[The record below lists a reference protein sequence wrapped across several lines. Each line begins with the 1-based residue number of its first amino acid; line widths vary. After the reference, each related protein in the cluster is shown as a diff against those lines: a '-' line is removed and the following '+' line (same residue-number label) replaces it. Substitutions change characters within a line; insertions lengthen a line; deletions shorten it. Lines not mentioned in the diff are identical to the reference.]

1 MVGGWLLK
9 VVLGI
14 ALVGFLVIEGGSP
27 LIAQAQADD
36 AVQEIAVEAAFQFS
50 RTTTVEGMQQRCEE
64 LAAKKDV
71 TIENCGFDEAGNI
84 SVTVTKQARSV
95 LLKNL
100 SPTKDWY
107 VRRASAT
114 SPPR

>member
-14 ALVGFLVIEGGSP
+14 GLLGFLVIEAGSP

-50 RTTTVEGMQQRCEE
+50 RTTTVEGMQARCEE
-64 LAAKKDV
+64 LGVKKHV
-71 TIENCGFDEAGNI
+71 TIEACGFDDQGNI
-84 SVTVTKQARSV
+84 VVTVLKEARSLVLKNVSVTE
-95 LLKNL
+95 
-100 SPTKDWY
+100 DWY
-107 VRRASAT
+107 LRRATAT